1 MSVSAKVAINDENSI
16 RSTTIAISQTFESP
30 LIEGNATNYEI
41 VIPEKNEAINESL
54 LHAAKEKKQRVAI
67 RPGRLQLLLDM
78 EKKLKMLDEK
88 KHAKLE
94 LLHAKEKSNLT
105 AVNERVKR
113 YTEAHRDEINARR
126 REQRKLSKEA
136 ASTAPKSNIIIIK
149 RTVGGCATTASA
161 PTTTTSTPIHA
172 PIHVSISVKS
182 SPTPSSITEKEK
194 STVSFS

>member
-1 MSVSAKVAINDENSI
+1 MYCTSAAVTAKVALNTENSI
-16 RSTTIAISQTFESP
+16 RSTTIAISQSFESP
-30 LIEGNATNYEI
+30 LIEGNTSSYEI
-41 VIPEKNEAINESL
+41 VVPEKNEAINEAL

-78 EKKLKMLDEK
+78 EKKLKILDEK

-94 LLHAKEKSNLT
+94 ALHSKEKANLS

-113 YTEAHRDEINARR
+113 YTDAHRDEINARR

-136 ASTAPKSNIIIIK
+136 DAPKSNIIIIK
-149 RTVGGCATTASA
+149 RTVGL
-161 PTTTTSTPIHA
+161 PSTPA
-172 PIHVSISVKS
+172 PAVPLHVSISVKS
-182 SPTPSSITEKEK
+182 SPTPPPPPPLTEK